1 VPICVSSLVAGGISA
16 HVSLSAP
23 PMIHV
28 TKPER
33 PDKHIPL
40 NLSEQFPS
48 LDPLMQLNALDADT

>member
-1 VPICVSSLVAGGISA
+1 
-16 HVSLSAP
+16 
-23 PMIHV
+23 MIHV